1 MALATS
7 SLMGQD
13 VMAAKPKRAA
23 RKSKAAAKGASL
35 NPQQRAWV
43 KQDAGTLL
51 ETLWHQRIQDLKI
64 WLQIFNMPDCDS
76 RDDAVAKLFAQLQL
90 EEGATEDG
98 ATETAAADPEE
109 PEDGVESD
117 TSEEPVEPTEA

>member
-23 RKSKAAAKGASL
+23 RKSKAAAKGVSL

-64 WLQIFNMPDCDS
+64 WLQIFNMPDCDT

-90 EEGATEDG
+90 EEGATE
-98 ATETAAADPEE
+98 TAAADPEE
-109 PEDGVESD
+109 PEDEVESD
-117 TSEEPVEPTEA
+117 TSVEPEEPTEAQAK